1 MSRRVLIVDDSAT
14 IRQQVRMALVQ
25 AGFDVVEAMDGEDG
39 IAKIRGDSQI
49 AAVICDIN
57 MPKKTGLEL
66 IEEIRSGGANSQVP
80 IVMLTTEGQPA
91 MVQRAKQAGAKG
103 WIIKPFKAALLVAA
117 VQKLTA

>member
-1 MSRRVLIVDDSAT
+1 
-14 IRQQVRMALVQ
+14 MALSQ
-25 AGFDVVEAMDGEDG
+25 AGFDVVEATDGEDG

-66 IEEIRSGGANSQVP
+66 IEEVRAGGANSQVP

-103 WIIKPFKAALLVAA
+103 WIIKPFKPALLVAA
-117 VQKLTA
+117 VQKLTG

>member
-14 IRQQVRMALVQ
+14 IRQQVRMALAQ
-25 AGFDVVEAMDGEDG
+25 AGFDVVEAADGEDG
-39 IAKIRGDSQI
+39 IAKIRSDSQI

-66 IEEIRSGGANSQVP
+66 IEEVRSGGANSQVP

>member
-1 MSRRVLIVDDSAT
+1 
-14 IRQQVRMALVQ
+14 MALVQ
-25 AGFDVVEAMDGEDG
+25 AGFDVVEAADGEDG
-39 IAKIRGDSQI
+39 IAKIRSDSTI

-66 IEEIRSGGANSQVP
+66 IEEVRAGGANSQVP